1 MFIPYTVD
9 VPMARLPVANW
20 VLIAITTLLS
30 FAVFVGAF
38 APPDRQ
44 REQEMVWDRFKN
56 QEPED
61 FDEYLAALERQQRLP
76 PLALGRSAFSFSQ
89 LFTYV
94 FVHADIFHLVGNMI
108 FLFVFGNAVNAKLGH
123 GLFVVFYFLF
133 GALAGIAWLVLS
145 SGGGAL
151 VGASGA
157 IMGLVGMFLAFYP
170 RNDVQVFYMFTLV
183 WTGQFRIASGLLIA
197 FYMVLDL
204 LGAFFGGGGAV
215 AYVSHVVGC
224 LAGLAL
230 AVALLNFRWAKAD
243 EGEETLLQV
252 LGWHKKNKSRQDEYW
267 DAKKKAQKKKRS
279 LRDAP

>member
-9 VPMARLPVANW
+9 VPMARLPLANW

-30 FAVFVGAF
+30 FAVFAGAF
-38 APPDRQ
+38 AQPDRK
-44 REQEMVWDRFKN
+44 REPEMVWDQFKN

-61 FDEYLAALERQQRLP
+61 FDEYLAALDRHQRSP
-76 PLALGRSAFSFSQ
+76 PLALGRSGFSFFQ
-89 LFTYV
+89 LFTYI
-94 FVHADIFHLVGNMI
+94 FVHADIFHLIGNMV

-123 GLFVVFYFLF
+123 VMFVVFYFLF

-145 SGGGAL
+145 SGGAL
-151 VGASGA
+151 VGTSGA

-183 WTGQFRIASGLLIA
+183 WTGQFAIASGLLIA
-197 FYMVLDL
+197 FYMGLDL

-215 AYVSHVVGC
+215 AYVSHVVGG
-224 LAGLAL
+224 LAGLAV
-230 AVALLNFRWAKAD
+230 AVALLHFHLAKAD

-252 LGWHKKNKSRQDEYW
+252 MGWHKKNKSCQDEYW
-267 DAKKKAQKKKRS
+267 DAKKKAQKKKRIGKG
-279 LRDAP
+279 AP